1 MKNKILF
8 ILLVGFMLI
17 GLTGCGGESNKFIGT
32 WRSPYIS
39 NKVSGQGFSYLEI
52 RKDGTYTKTN
62 YIDGN
67 LMSKTEGDYEIGGN
81 EIILYTNESHTSWTE
96 CNYRSEALVSGDLYY
111 TRYDTNKENNS
122 SAKEKVE
129 VDKNVN
135 ENY

>member
-1 MKNKILF
+1 MKKKLF
-8 ILLVGFMLI
+8 MILLCGCVLI
-17 GLTGCGGESNKFIGT
+17 SLTGCGGETNKFIGT

-39 NKVSGQGFSYLEI
+39 NKVSGQGLSYLEI

-67 LMSKTEGDYEIGGN
+67 LMSKTEGEYEIGGN

-111 TRYDTNKENNS
+111 TRYDASKENNS
-122 SAKEKVE
+122 SPNVE
-129 VDKNVN
+129 VNKTVN
-135 ENY
+135 EDY